1 MDIIDV
7 TSENLSSEHI
17 CCAISDKK
25 GENCVGS
32 KKGWMAKRFD
42 DGLVFKK
49 LNVRGKVFIEYIP
62 AERAFA
68 PIDAPGYMYIDCF
81 WVSGKYKGQGNAN
94 LLLGECIKDSREKG
108 KRGLV
113 VLSSKKKKPFLSDPG
128 YLKNKGFMIAD
139 TALPYYEL
147 LYLPFEDSAEKPSFK
162 PYAKTGTTQE
172 PGIVLFYSNQCPH
185 TSKYIP
191 IIEKAARDNG
201 KNITLHKLDD
211 YEEAQK
217 CPAPFTT
224 YSLFVDGSFI
234 TNEILTEKKFLNL
247 II

>member
-32 KKGWMAKRFD
+32 KKDWMAKRFD

-68 PIDAPGYMYIDCF
+68 PIDAQGYMYIDCF

-128 YLKNKGFMIAD
+128 YLKHKGLMRPHTHRGLCRLSERLRTD
-139 TALPYYEL
+139 RSRTHHR
-147 LYLPFEDSAEKPSFK
+147 SGRPSFCL
-162 PYAKTGTTQE
+162 TQE
-172 PGIVLFYSNQCPH
+172 S
-185 TSKYIP
+185 
-191 IIEKAARDNG
+191 R
-201 KNITLHKLDD
+201 
-211 YEEAQK
+211 
-217 CPAPFTT
+217 
-224 YSLFVDGSFI
+224 
-234 TNEILTEKKFLNL
+234 
-247 II
+247 